1 MIPFHAFHLPMP
13 QYQPPV
19 EPLIWIVNPLSLD
32 IDEKIL
38 AVLKIL
44 RELRMTVMDLML
56 HSISNKAPMLPWRE
70 GFFSKQGPC
79 AVSRCVGCR

>member
-1 MIPFHAFHLPMP
+1 MP

-19 EPLIWIVNPLSLD
+19 EPLIWIVDPLSLD

-38 AVLKIL
+38 
-44 RELRMTVMDLML
+44 RELRMTVIDLML
-56 HSISNKAPMLPWRE
+56 HSISNKASMLPWRE

-79 AVSRCVGCR
+79 AVSQCVGC